1 MSFGQD
7 LLFYQ
12 DELSQANH
20 CESTHRTR
28 KWLGILEKLVKRSWA
43 RCVGI
48 VSYEG
53 RVASRLSLGDRETY
67 KMFSGVVEAN
77 RIYSLLLAKSKQ
89 ISTPYA
95 TTAYESGAAI

>member
-1 MSFGQD
+1 MIGD
-7 LLFYQ
+7 TG
-12 DELSQANH
+12 EIGKEVLSKM
-20 CESTHRTR
+20 CRYSE
-28 KWLGILEKLVKRSWA
+28 V
-43 RCVGI
+43 

-67 KMFSGVVEAN
+67 KRFSGVVEAN